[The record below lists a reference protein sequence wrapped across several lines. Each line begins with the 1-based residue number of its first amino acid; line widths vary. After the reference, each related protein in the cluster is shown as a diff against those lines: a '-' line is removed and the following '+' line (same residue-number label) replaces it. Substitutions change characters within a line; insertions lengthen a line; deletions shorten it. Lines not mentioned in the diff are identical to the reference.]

1 MTYREIIE
9 AQRKRLPKSRNWW
22 SMYFYHFTDI
32 RNALNIIEKGWIYA
46 RHKASEEDLMIS
58 DNASQAVLSVSSSEI
73 KEYARLYFRPKTP
86 TQYHN
91 EGYKPESVRKTGIN
105 ASCPVPIFFFLD
117 AEKVLLMDGVNFSET
132 TCAGMNDLNLLSG
145 VDSFAKLPFDKIYH
159 EGAVSSDN
167 RDDIIR
173 HRQAEV
179 VRRDGICIKDCL
191 KGIVCRTPAEKQT
204 LLYILRKQYPDKYR
218 AYKGIIRCD
227 PSLDM
232 FYNNGIFIR
241 SVEYNGKLS
250 IILNDSEKRR
260 KYSSNTA
267 VVHCEVSVYYVSP
280 NGNITDRS
288 VANKTL
294 DYLSETEIIIDLQSI
309 VSEFAIVEISFDG
322 NLMYK
327 NLINLSMDSIV

>member
-1 MTYREIIE
+1 M
-9 AQRKRLPKSRNWW
+9 
-22 SMYFYHFTDI
+22 
-32 RNALNIIEKGWIYA
+32 
-46 RHKASEEDLMIS
+46 
-58 DNASQAVLSVSSSEI
+58 
-73 KEYARLYFRPKTP
+73 
-86 TQYHN
+86 
-91 EGYKPESVRKTGIN
+91 
-105 ASCPVPIFFFLD
+105 
-117 AEKVLLMDGVNFSET
+117 
-132 TCAGMNDLNLLSG
+132 
-145 VDSFAKLPFDKIYH
+145 
-159 EGAVSSDN
+159 
-167 RDDIIR
+167 
-173 HRQAEV
+173 
-179 VRRDGICIKDCL
+179 
-191 KGIVCRTPAEKQT
+191 
-204 LLYILRKQYPDKYR
+204 RKQYPDKYR

-267 VVHCEVSVYYVSP
+267 IVHCEVSVYYVSS
-280 NGNITDRS
+280 NGNIIDRS